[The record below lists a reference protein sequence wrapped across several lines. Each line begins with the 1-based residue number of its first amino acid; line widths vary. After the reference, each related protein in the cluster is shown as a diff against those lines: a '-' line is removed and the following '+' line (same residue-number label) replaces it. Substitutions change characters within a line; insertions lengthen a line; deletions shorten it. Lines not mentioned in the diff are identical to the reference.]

1 MLEIIMKMNVYIP
14 DNMET
19 NFRKAVYERL
29 GYKKGNL
36 NRAIGQAIDLWLH
49 YSGEELGKDT
59 PPQVQMKM
67 KKFFDEEIKPTIE
80 KNKIESVTVKFPESN
95 FEDKYS
101 KLSFKELYNE
111 YRTLKDLTDPIAIE
125 KCGVIIRVLN
135 KMILAKNTKGGKRT
149 HQHNYGTKSIKSI
162 SV

>member
-1 MLEIIMKMNVYIP
+1 MKMNVYIP

-49 YSGEELGKDT
+49 YSGEELKKDT
-59 PPQVQMKM
+59 QPQVQMNM
-67 KKFFDEEIKPTIE
+67 KKFFDDERKSNTE
-80 KNKIESVTVKFPESN
+80 KNKIETDTVQVTESS
-95 FEDKYS
+95 FEDKYR

-111 YRTLKDLTDPIAIE
+111 YRTLKDLTDPIALE
-125 KCGVIIRVLN
+125 KCGVIIRMLN
-135 KMILAKNTKGGKRT
+135 KMISAKNAKGGKRT
-149 HQHNYGTKSIKSI
+149 HQHTYNTKPIKSI